1 MKVNYKNMTHKS
13 NFENVFWHIDSM
25 QLISNDLYEVSG
37 WIFSTEGII
46 KKVIIG
52 DIEYANLQN
61 GLYPR
66 KDVRE
71 VYPDL
76 PNDLVGWTFTVKP
89 SNVNAPIDI
98 ILDNEVQISNIG
110 TLDSWLVFNSG
121 LNYVAPINII
131 VVDNFYSNPDLVREY
146 AIENLNFES
155 SDYHRGMRSSDSFI
169 LNGTKE
175 RFEQILGKP
184 ILNWNNPSYAN
195 GKFQFCTSLDPIVYH
210 TDIQSYAAMVFL
222 TPNAPLQ
229 SGTATYR
236 SIYTNSIKIDNDD
249 THAKAFKGLS
259 NDLNFYDKTSFE
271 VVDSIANIYN
281 RLIIFDSK
289 NIHAAVNYFGDT
301 IYNSRFFHLFFF
313 DVLEESLAS

>member
-1 MKVNYKNMTHKS
+1 MKVNYKDMTHKS

-25 QLISNDLYEVSG
+25 RLINDDLYEVSG
-37 WIFSTEGII
+37 WIFSTERSI

-52 DIEYANLQN
+52 DVEYANLQN

-66 KDVRE
+66 KDVKE
-71 VYPDL
+71 VYPNL
-76 PNDLVGWTFTVKP
+76 PNDLVGWTFMVKP

-98 ILDNEVQISNIG
+98 ILDTEVQVSNIG
-110 TLDSWLVFNSG
+110 TLNSWLVFNSG

>member
-1 MKVNYKNMTHKS
+1 MTHKS

-98 ILDNEVQISNIG
+98 ILDNEVQVSNIG
-110 TLDSWLVFNSG
+110 TLNSWLVFNSG

-184 ILNWNNPSYAN
+184 ILNWDNPSYAN

>member
-1 MKVNYKNMTHKS
+1 MTHKS
-13 NFENVFWHIDSM
+13 NFDNVFWHIDSM
-25 QLISNDLYEVSG
+25 RLISNDLYEVSG
-37 WIFSTEGII
+37 WIFSTEGSV
-46 KKVIIG
+46 KKIIIG
-52 DIEYANLQN
+52 DVEYANLQN

-66 KDVRE
+66 KDVKE
-71 VYPDL
+71 VYPNL
-76 PNDLVGWTFTVKP
+76 PNDLVGWTFMVKP

>member
-1 MKVNYKNMTHKS
+1 MTHQTNYS
-13 NFENVFWHIDSM
+13 NIYWHIDNM
-25 QLISNDLYEVSG
+25 RLLKNDMYEVSG
-37 WIFSTEGII
+37 WIFCEDG
-46 KKVIIG
+46 VIQSLSIG
-52 DIEYANLQN
+52 NNLYSFDSY
-61 GLYPR
+61 GYLYR
-66 KDVRE
+66 EDVKM
-71 VYPDL
+71 VYPKAPD
-76 PNDLVGWTFTVKP
+76 NKAGFKINVP
-89 SNVNAPIDI
+89 SNLIDSPISVI
-98 ILDNEVQISNIG
+98 VQGTQYDNIG
-110 TLDSWLVFNSG
+110 MLNSWLVYNSG
-121 LNYVAPINII
+121 LNYAAPINII

-184 ILNWNNPSYAN
+184 ILNWNDPSYAN

>member
-1 MKVNYKNMTHKS
+1 MNHQTNYS
-13 NFENVFWHIDSM
+13 NIYWHIDSVRLLKNNM
-25 QLISNDLYEVSG
+25 YEVSG
-37 WIFSTEGII
+37 WIFCEDGII
-46 KKVIIG
+46 QSLSIG
-52 DIEYANLQN
+52 DNLYSFDYY
-61 GLYPR
+61 GHICR
-66 KDVRE
+66 EDVKM
-71 VYPDL
+71 VYPKAPDNKL
-76 PNDLVGWTFTVKP
+76 GFKINIP
-89 SNVNAPIDI
+89 SNLIDSPVSI
-98 ILDNEVQISNIG
+98 IVQGTQYGNIG
-110 TLDSWLVFNSG
+110 MLNSWVAYNSG
-121 LNYVAPINII
+121 LNYTAPINIM
-131 VVDNFYSNPDLVREY
+131 VVDNFYTNPDIVRKY
-146 AIENLNFES
+146 AIENLNFEP

-169 LNGTKE
+169 LNETKE

-184 ILNWNNPSYAN
+184 ILNWNDPSYAN

-236 SIYTNSIKIDNDD
+236 SIYTNSLKIDSDE
-249 THAKAFKGLS
+249 THLKTFKGLS

-301 IYNSRFFHLFFF
+301 IDNSRFFHLFFF
-313 DVLEESLAS
+313 DVLEESLVS

>member
-52 DIEYANLQN
+52 DIEYSSLQN

-66 KDVRE
+66 KDVKE

>member
-1 MKVNYKNMTHKS
+1 MTHKS